1 MSNIIM
7 CNIVDTFLKVF
18 IDDDRW
24 KLYLEGMGNTLL
36 MSILAIIIGIII
48 GLTVAVIKNINK
60 NTGKLNILNWLG
72 NGYVNIIRGIP
83 VMLQLFIIYFVI
95 LAGVNPPEMVA
106 AIAFGI
112 NSGAYVAEIF
122 RGGIMSVDKGQM
134 EAGRSLG
141 LSYGK
146 TMSKVIV
153 PQALK
158 NSIPPLGNEFIA
170 LIKETAI
177 VGSLGIVDL
186 TKVAEG
192 IKSATFEV
200 FMPLMISAVFYLII
214 IGVLTKVMSII
225 ERRLGKSDTRN

>member
-1 MSNIIM
+1 
-7 CNIVDTFLKVF
+7 
-18 IDDDRW
+18 
-24 KLYLEGMGNTLL
+24 
-36 MSILAIIIGIII
+36 
-48 GLTVAVIKNINK
+48 
-60 NTGKLNILNWLG
+60 
-72 NGYVNIIRGIP
+72 
-83 VMLQLFIIYFVI
+83 MLQLFIIYFVL
-95 LAGVNPPEMVA
+95 LAGVNPPEVVA

-177 VGSLGIVDL
+177 VGTLGIMDL
-186 TKVAEG
+186 TKVYDG

-214 IGVLTKVMSII
+214 IGCLTKVMKII

>member
-214 IGVLTKVMSII
+214 ISVLTKVMKII

>member
-1 MSNIIM
+1 MNSNIL
-7 CNIVDTFLKVF
+7 CNIFDTFLKVF
-18 IDDDRW
+18 IEDDRW
-24 KLYLEGMGNTLL
+24 KLYLEGMGNTLF

-48 GLTVAVIKNINK
+48 GLTVAVIKNINR
-60 NTGKLNILNWLG
+60 NTGKLKMLNWLG
-72 NGYVNIIRGIP
+72 DLYVYIIRGIP
-83 VMLQLFIIYFVI
+83 VMLQLFIIYFVL
-95 LAGVNPPEMVA
+95 LAGVNPPEVVA

-177 VGSLGIVDL
+177 VGTLGIMDL
-186 TKVAEG
+186 TKVYDG

-214 IGVLTKVMSII
+214 IGCLTKVMKII

>member
-214 IGVLTKVMSII
+214 ISVLTKVMSII

>member
-1 MSNIIM
+1 M

-214 IGVLTKVMSII
+214 IGVLTKVMKII

>member
-7 CNIVDTFLKVF
+7 GNIIDTFLKVF

-24 KLYLEGMGNTLL
+24 KLYLEGMGNTLF
-36 MSILAIIIGIII
+36 MSVLAIIIGIII

-60 NTGKLNILNWLG
+60 NTGKLKTLNWLG
-72 NGYVNIIRGIP
+72 DLYVNVIRGIP

-95 LAGVNPPEMVA
+95 LAGVNPPEIVA

-146 TMSKVIV
+146 TMYKVVV
-153 PQALK
+153 PQAMK
-158 NSIPPLGNEFIA
+158 NAIPPLGNEFIA

-186 TKVAEG
+186 TKVADG
-192 IKSATFEV
+192 IKAATFEV

-214 IGVLTKVMSII
+214 IGVLTKIMNII
-225 ERRLGKSDTRN
+225 ERRLGKSDTRS